1 MTTTTELP
9 ATIGTIHDAP
19 SARDIEDLVREHM
32 PMVGHLV
39 RELRDGAT
47 PASVRR
53 LMAERR
59 RMLGE
64 LGAILEGPQ
73 FHTSVQA
80 LHAAV
85 AESDRTVEAL
95 IA

>member
-1 MTTTTELP
+1 MQFHRP
-9 ATIGTIHDAP
+9 AQ
-19 SARDIEDLVREHM
+19 RLLVQG
-32 PMVGHLV
+32 VLASTSHLV
-39 RELRDGAT
+39 RELRDGAA
-47 PASVRR
+47 PAAVRR

-64 LGAILEGPQ
+64 LGAAGGGSQ

-80 LHAAV
+80 LNAAI

-95 IA
+95 IG

>member
-1 MTTTTELP
+1 VIGFHRP
-9 ATIGTIHDAP
+9 AQ
-19 SARDIEDLVREHM
+19 RLLVQG
-32 PMVGHLV
+32 VLASTSHLV

-47 PASVRR
+47 PADVRR

-64 LGAILEGPQ
+64 LGAARGSLQ
-73 FHTSVQA
+73 FQASVQA
-80 LHAAV
+80 LNAAV

>member
-1 MTTTTELP
+1 MIEVHRP
-9 ATIGTIHDAP
+9 AQ
-19 SARDIEDLVREHM
+19 RLLVQG
-32 PMVGHLV
+32 VLASTSHLV
-39 RELRDGAT
+39 RELRDGAA
-47 PASVRR
+47 PADLRR

-64 LGAILEGPQ
+64 LGAAMGGAE

-80 LHAAV
+80 LNAAV

-95 IA
+95 IG